1 MIKNYLKIA
10 IRNFVK
16 ERFYGLINVLGLSIG
31 IASSLVIML
40 YVAHDMSYDDFHP
53 DVDRTYRVN
62 QTLIWSPSG
71 GIMSSTT
78 LPLAGLLASEYPEVE
93 SALRINTPGRS
104 IVRYED
110 DQYKHNYFENH
121 ILAADSNFFEFFDFK
136 LKEGD
141 PAAALKGLN
150 KVVISSETAY
160 KYFGDEPALG
170 KTILFGDDRTPMEVT
185 GVTEVQP
192 TNSHFN
198 FDFLLSMYSNP
209 NIKRFEWSWIWTQVV
224 TYVKLRPD
232 ADPLALEEKMKSIG
246 ERSVKPALA
255 STLNMDYDE
264 LVGDKGGYNFYLQP
278 VQDIYLKS
286 ASIGN
291 RIGPVGDLTYGYI
304 FSIIAFMIMFLASI
318 NFVNLSTA
326 RATIRAKEIGVR
338 KVMGSLK
345 KQLLGQFLLESVIIC
360 TMATLMGFGLMELL
374 KFVVQD
380 NLGVEI
386 HLSLWDN
393 PILLGSAML
402 LPLALGIL
410 SGLYPAFNLSSIKPV
425 SVLKGRSKSDRNS
438 FIFRNALVVA
448 QFTISVTLISCT
460 FIVYQQLSHFID
472 MDTGYD
478 RENIISID
486 WAHNLGPQLE
496 SFAEELKQQVGADKV
511 TISMDAIGRGN
522 YEDIFAHRPSAQEE
536 TIAMMKADDQ
546 FLETMGIELL
556 LGRFFDRSRA
566 ADLNAVVINEATMKI
581 FGWSEANVLG
591 QVITYP
597 GDDNFEAE
605 VIGVVKNFHFQS
617 LREPINPYIFYRLDA
632 QVWGDKRVVLVKTTG
647 QDVAGLLSKAKQLW
661 KDRVDAIPFQYDF
674 ADEEFARQYEGE
686 HQLGDLFALFSG
698 FALLIAAMGLLG
710 LSAYT
715 ISVRNKEIGIRKTLG
730 ATVAGIA
737 IMLNRGYTK
746 LIIISLVV
754 SIPIAI
760 WAMENW
766 LRQFEARISVDWTVF
781 LITGAIVVLVTWLTV
796 GFQSIK
802 AALLDPVKT
811 LRDE

>member
-1 MIKNYLKIA
+1 MVKNYLKIA
-10 IRNFVK
+10 FRNFVK

-40 YVAHDMSYDDFHP
+40 YVAHDLSYDDFHP

-62 QTLIWSPSG
+62 QTLIWAPG
-71 GIMSSTT
+71 GGVMSSTT
-78 LPLAGLLASEYPEVE
+78 LPLAGLLTREYPEVE
-93 SALRINTPGRS
+93 SALRINTPGNF

-110 DQYKHNYFENH
+110 DASKKNYLENDV
-121 ILAADSNFFEFFDFK
+121 LAADSNFFEFFDFE

-141 PAAALKGLN
+141 PETALRGVN
-150 KVVISSETAY
+150 KVIISDKMAM
-160 KYFGDEPALG
+160 KYFGDGPVLG
-170 KTILFGDDRTPMEVT
+170 KTLLFGDERNPMVVS
-185 GVTEVQP
+185 GVTKAQP
-192 TNSHFN
+192 TNAHFD

-232 ADPLALEEKMKSIG
+232 ADPVTLEGKMKDIG

-255 STLNMDYDE
+255 STLNMDYEE

-278 VQDIYLKS
+278 VEDIYLKS
-286 ASIGN
+286 ARIGN
-291 RIGPVGDLTYGYI
+291 RIGAVGDLTYGYI
-304 FSIIAFMIMFLASI
+304 FSAIAFMIIFLASI
-318 NFVNLSTA
+318 NFINLSTA

-345 KQLLGQFLLESVIIC
+345 KQLLAQFLMESVIIC
-360 TMATLMGFGLMELL
+360 SIATLVGFGLMELL
-374 KFVVQD
+374 RFVVQD

-393 PILLGSAML
+393 PILLSSALL
-402 LPLALGIL
+402 LPLVLGVL
-410 SGLYPAFNLSSIKPV
+410 SGLYPAFYLSSIKPA
-425 SVLKGRSKSDRNS
+425 SVLKGRSKSDRKS
-438 FIFRNALVVA
+438 FLFRNTLVIA
-448 QFTISVTLISCT
+448 QFTISVTLVSCT
-460 FIVYQQLSHFID
+460 FIVYQQLSHFIE

-478 RENIISID
+478 RQNIMSIN
-486 WAHNLGPQLE
+486 WAHKLGPRLE
-496 SFAEELKQQVGADKV
+496 SFAEELKQVGVENV
-511 TISMDAIGRGN
+511 TISMDLIGRGN

-536 TIAMMKADDQ
+536 TVAMMKADDQ

-556 LGRFFDRSRA
+556 LGRFFDKDRA
-566 ADLNAVVINEATMKI
+566 ADQSSVVINESTMKI
-581 FGWSEANVLG
+581 FGWSEDNVLG

-605 VIGVVKNFHFQS
+605 VIGVVKNFRFQS
-617 LREPINPYIFYRLDA
+617 LREPINPYILYPLNA
-632 QVWGDKRVVLVKTTG
+632 AVWGDKRVVLVKTTG
-647 QDVAGLLSKAKQLW
+647 KDLSGLLSQVEQLW
-661 KDRVDAIPFQYDF
+661 KDRVDAIPFQYSF

-730 ATVAGIA
+730 ATVTGIA

-746 LIIISLVV
+746 LIMISLVI
-754 SIPIAI
+754 SIPIAL

-766 LRQFEARISVDWTVF
+766 LTQFEARIPIDWTVF
-781 LITGAIVVLVTWLTV
+781 VVTGAIIISVTWLTV